1 MEDWKTQLAE
11 IQKVM
16 REEFLAQ
23 IKTNEKEN
31 N

>member
-1 MEDWKTQLAE
+1 MEDWKSQLAE

-16 REEFLAQ
+16 REEFLSQ
-23 IKTNEKEN
+23 INSKEKEN

>member
-1 MEDWKTQLAE
+1 MEDWKIQLAE

-16 REEFLAQ
+16 REEFLNQ
-23 IKTNEKEN
+23 INSKEKEN